1 MPAAVATGVPSS
13 PASRDSALRRFRRRF
28 FHIDPTDAGPVVLRH
43 RRIYILPTRRGLVLI
58 ATILTMLVTSLNY
71 ALSLGFMVTFL
82 LSGLVAAALLHTF
95 RNLAGMEVRT
105 LSGGEAFAGNPL
117 SFALALGGNGG
128 ARTAIAVTA
137 GGAPPSLVDVPAD
150 STLPVTIDVPTTRRG
165 RLSLGR
171 VTIHTE
177 FPLGLWHGWSY
188 VHFPLAGVVYPAPEP
203 DAPPLPPGARGHDAS
218 AIARG
223 DEADLAGLRAYQPG
237 DPLQRIAWKTVA
249 RGGDWH
255 TKLFEGAGGGGTV
268 DLDWNAL
275 PGGLDTETKI
285 ARLTAWVLAAE
296 RAAIPF
302 TLRVPGAALPEGK
315 GRDHRRS
322 ALTAL
327 ALLPET
333 PQ

>member
-1 MPAAVATGVPSS
+1 MRVAAAGVP
-13 PASRDSALRRFRRRF
+13 PPQAWPGGWLRRFRRRF
-28 FHIDPTDAGPVVLRH
+28 FHIDPTDAGTVVLRH
-43 RRIYILPTRRGLVLI
+43 RRIYILPTRRGLVFI

-95 RNLAGMEVRT
+95 RNLSGMEVRI

-128 ARTAIAVTA
+128 ARNAIAITA
-137 GGAPPSLVDVPAD
+137 AGASPSLVDVPAD
-150 STLPVTIDVPTTRRG
+150 STMPVTIDVPTARRG
-165 RLSLGR
+165 RLPLGR
-171 VTIHTE
+171 VTIRTE

-188 VHFPLAGVVYPAPEP
+188 VHFPLAGIVYPAPEADP
-203 DAPPLPPGARGHDAS
+203 PPLPPGAGGNDTRAT
-218 AIARG
+218 ARG

-249 RGGDWH
+249 RGAGWH
-255 TKLFEGAGGGGTV
+255 TKLFEGAGGGGIV

-275 PGGLDTETKI
+275 PGGLDAETKI

-296 RAAIPF
+296 RAAISF
-302 TLRVPGAALPEGK
+302 TLRVPGAVLPEGK

-333 PQ
+333 PR